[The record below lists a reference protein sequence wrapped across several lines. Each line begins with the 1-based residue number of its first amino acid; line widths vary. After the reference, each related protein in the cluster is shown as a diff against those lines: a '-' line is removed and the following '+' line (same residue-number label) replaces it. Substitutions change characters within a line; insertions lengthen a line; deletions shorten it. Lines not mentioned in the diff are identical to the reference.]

1 MPNGIIAHHIV
12 WDGLHMWKLTRKA
25 AWNFYLDF
33 AILLNLQTKA
43 FFNNIL
49 TLYVAAF
56 NTHSFD
62 FDTSSFTFSTFPAY
76 AQTAILRIWQEAHDP
91 NNIAPKTCLHITG
104 DVNYFL
110 WHTSRHGAVIIL
122 RPRRNGR
129 RYADDILKHIFF
141 NENVC
146 ILIELY
152 WNVFMITNFSD
163 FKCVASMI
171 QWFKRKENQHCY
183 V

>member
-1 MPNGIIAHHIV
+1 MIRSYQIDAEWNYCASYRMRRIAHV
-12 WDGLHMWKLTRKA
+12 EAYAKGSLEFLFRFCDSVK
-25 AWNFYLDF
+25 F
-33 AILLNLQTKA
+33 ANKG

-49 TLYVAAF
+49 TVYVAAF

-62 FDTSSFTFSTFPAY
+62 FDTSSLTFSTFPAH

-110 WHTSRHGAVIIL
+110 WHTSRHGTVIIL

-129 RYADDILKHIFF
+129 RYADDMLTHWGRDNWLPFSRRHFQMHFLEWK
-141 NENVC
+141 C
-146 ILIELY
+146 I
-152 WNVFMITNFSD
+152 NFD
-163 FKCVASMI
+163 
-171 QWFKRKENQHCY
+171 
-183 V
+183 